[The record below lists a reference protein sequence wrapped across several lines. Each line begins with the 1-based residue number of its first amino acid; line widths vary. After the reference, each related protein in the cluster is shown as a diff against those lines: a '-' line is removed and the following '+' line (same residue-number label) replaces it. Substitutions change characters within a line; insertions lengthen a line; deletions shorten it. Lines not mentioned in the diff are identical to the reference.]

1 MAFFP
6 SRKTFSIWAIVL
18 LGSGLAMPQAF
29 AEAEP
34 GTQLVLQLDREDV
47 IARRLASLR
56 DEIEARLDE
65 MGIDYASLSA
75 GGEAVEL
82 RVPTTEAEA
91 TKAVL
96 LPLQDEAPG
105 GLALDEPELGLF
117 RLTMTADGIEAG
129 IDRAAVRSVEVIGRR
144 VKELN
149 VQAPVVERQGADRIL
164 VQAPG
169 LGDPGRL
176 KEILLRTGRLTL
188 QFVDE
193 SMPAHEAVSGT
204 PPAGSVIVLGVD
216 AQPLLLERRVVVPGE
231 NIVDAQASI
240 DKYIQQPI
248 VTFVFDEEG
257 KAKFGKATAEN
268 VGRQLAIV
276 LDEKAL
282 SVPVI
287 REPILGGSG
296 QISGDFTHESATDL
310 ALLLR
315 AGSLPAALTIIEERV
330 NEPIKEQDAKN

>member
-18 LGSGLAMPQAF
+18 LGSGLAMSQVL
-29 AEAEP
+29 AEGQP

-65 MGIDYASLSA
+65 MGIDYTSLSA

-82 RVPTTEAEA
+82 RVPTAEAEA
-91 TKAVL
+91 ANAVL
-96 LPLQDEAPG
+96 EPLRNEAPG
-105 GLALDEPELGLF
+105 GLALDQPEPGLF
-117 RLTMTADGIEAG
+117 RLSMTSAGIESG

-144 VKELN
+144 IKELN
-149 VQAPVVERQGADRIL
+149 VLPPVVERQGADRI
-164 VQAPG
+164 VVTVPG
-169 LGDPGRL
+169 LRDAARL
-176 KEILLRTGRLTL
+176 KQLLLRTGRLTL

-204 PPAGSVIVLGVD
+204 PPAGSVVVYGID
-216 AQPLLLERRVVVPGE
+216 AQPLLLERRVVVSGE
-231 NIVDAQASI
+231 NIVDAQASV
-240 DKYIQQPI
+240 DKYIQQPV

-296 QISGDFTHESATDL
+296 QISGDFTADSAEDL

-315 AGSLPAALTIIEERV
+315 AGSLPAALTIVEERV
-330 NEPIKEQDAKN
+330 NEPVEEQDARN